1 MTNLHDMQLEM
12 VKMIA
17 DIDKLFKENDIKY
30 TLLGGSVLG
39 AIRHKGFIPWDDD
52 MDIAVWRKD
61 FDKAENLLANLKPYT
76 YEFAR
81 KHIIPDAPTGHLH
94 LINEKYPIELSPSID
109 VFALDKVPADKKERK
124 KVQFMANIFHA
135 TVYRKPPKNRGKFN
149 KFIFTIFFAITPNFV
164 LDILQQWSYRY
175 MLNLSNKNYENLGN
189 IFGAYNI
196 KEDFKAEIYE
206 NLTLAEFENLSLP
219 IPKDYDFYLTQ
230 MYGDYMKLPPIEQ
243 QKPKHKNI
251 DFRRFAN
258 EI

>member
-1 MTNLHDMQLEM
+1 MQNLRQMQLEM
-12 VKMIA
+12 VKMI
-17 DIDKLFKENDIKY
+17 DQINKLFKENDIRY

-61 FDKAENLLANLKPYT
+61 FEKAENLLANLKPYT

-94 LINEKYPIELSPSID
+94 LINEKYTLELSPTID
-109 VFALDKVPADKKERK
+109 VFALDMVPNNKIERK

-164 LDILQQWSYRY
+164 LDILENLSYKY
-175 MLNLSNKNYENLGN
+175 ILNLQNKNYENLGN
-189 IFGAYNI
+189 MFGAYNI

-206 NLTLAEFENLSLP
+206 NLTFAKFENLELP
-219 IPKDYDFYLTQ
+219 IPKNYDFYLTQ
-230 MYGDYMKLPPIEQ
+230 LYGDYMKLPPIE
-243 QKPKHKNI
+243 KRVPKHKKIEYKGNQ
-251 DFRRFAN
+251 N
-258 EI
+258 G

>member
-1 MTNLHDMQLEM
+1 MTNLRDTQLEM
-12 VKMIA
+12 VKMVA
-17 DIDKLFKENDIKY
+17 EVDKLFKENGIKY

-61 FDKAENLLANLKPYT
+61 FEKAENLLSNLKNYT
-76 YEFAR
+76 YEFAQ
-81 KHIIPDAPTGHLH
+81 KHIIPDAPTGHLR
-94 LINEKYPIELSPSID
+94 LINEKYPIELSPNID
-109 VFALDKVPADKKERK
+109 FFALDKVPSDKKERK

-149 KFIFTIFFAITPNFV
+149 KFIFTIFFGIAPNFV
-164 LDILQQWSYRY
+164 LDILQNLSYKY
-175 MLNLSNKNYENLGN
+175 MLNLQNKNYENLGN
-189 IFGAYNI
+189 IFGAYSL

-206 NLTLAEFENLSLP
+206 NLTLAEFENLKLP

-243 QKPKHKNI
+243 QKPKHKKI
-251 DFRRFAN
+251 DFKDN
-258 EI
+258 END